1 MLSQAEIDAL
11 LAGAVE
17 ADQPHGDASI
27 NLAALMGQ
35 PAVPPQA
42 AAPVADGER
51 AVRPYNFWSPE
62 RFSKDQMRAVELV
75 HENLADRLTS
85 SLPPY
90 LRTDFRPRVVHM
102 EQGRADDF
110 LKDLP
115 AGTLFHILLL
125 DPLPGRMMLVIN
137 QEITWV
143 ILERL
148 LGGSDLK
155 GRKTRALTDIGQALI
170 KGMVEYMLNDIK
182 AAWAKVVTLE
192 PRLEDSTTNHHWVQM
207 MLGNARVLLVNFEI
221 TLQNVTGSMGIYIP
235 FSMLK
240 PVANVLNPHVWIA
253 GREERRS
260 DETARQ
266 LATDHLQEV
275 PVAVRV
281 ILGMADLTIGE
292 LVGLKLGD
300 VIPLDTPVR
309 QQLTVRVAERTR
321 FRGQPGTVGNRI
333 AIQISDVVEP
343 INSGEMHA

>member
-1 MLSQAEIDAL
+1 
-11 LAGAVE
+11 VE
-17 ADQPHGDASI
+17 ADQPHGEASI

-35 PAVPPQA
+35 PAAAPA
-42 AAPVADGER
+42 AAVPELEGETR
-51 AVRPYNFWSPE
+51 TVRPYNFWSPE

-207 MLGNARVLLVNFEI
+207 MMGNARVLLVNFEI

-275 PVAVRV
+275 PVPVRV
-281 ILGMADLTIGE
+281 ILGMTQLTIGD

-309 QQLTVRVAERTR
+309 DQLTVRVAERTR
-321 FRGQPGTVGNRI
+321 FRCQPGIVGNRM

-343 INSGEMHA
+343 MNSGEMHV